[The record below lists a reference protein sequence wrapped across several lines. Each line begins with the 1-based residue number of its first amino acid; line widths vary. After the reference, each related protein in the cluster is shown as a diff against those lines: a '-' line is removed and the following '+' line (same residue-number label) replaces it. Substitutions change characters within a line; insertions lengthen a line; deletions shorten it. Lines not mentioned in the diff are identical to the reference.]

1 VINRPL
7 AVVRPVPDSFVS
19 CVTTRPTVPPLDP
32 VLARQQHAGY
42 VAALE
47 SGGFSVEA
55 APVAEGHPDSPF
67 IEDTAVVIGTRAL
80 LTRPGHESRRDE
92 VGPVGAMLARW
103 LEVVAMH
110 EGTLDGGDVL
120 QVGDGVLV
128 GASAR
133 TDRQGIVALTR
144 FCDPIPVFPIPVRDT
159 LHLKSGLSTLDGETV
174 LWHPAAC
181 DRSHIAGLR
190 VVEVPGDDPEAANVV
205 RLADGAILVGA
216 HHTVTAELVS
226 AHGFEVRIVDVSEFA
241 RADGGLTCLSLRL
254 RAVSAV
260 ISGP

>member
-1 VINRPL
+1 MITRPL

-32 VLARQQHAGY
+32 ELARQQHAGY

-55 APVAEGHPDSPF
+55 APVDEGHPDSPF
-67 IEDTAVVIGTRAL
+67 IEDTAVVMGTRAL

-92 VGPVGAMLARW
+92 VGPVGTMLSRW
-103 LEVVAMH
+103 VAVVPMV

-120 QVGDGVLV
+120 QLGDRILV

-133 TDRQGIVALTR
+133 TNSQGIAALTK
-144 FCDPIPVFPIPVRDT
+144 FADPTPVAAVPVRGT
-159 LHLKSGLSTLDGETV
+159 LHLKSGISALDAETV

-181 DRSHIAGLR
+181 DRSHLQGLR

-205 RLADGAILVGA
+205 RLADGAILIGA
-216 HHTVTAELVS
+216 HHGVTAALVS
-226 AHGFEVRIVDVSEFA
+226 AQGFEVRIVDVSEFA

-260 ISGP
+260 ISGS

>member
-1 VINRPL
+1 MITRPL

-19 CVTTRPTVPPLDP
+19 CITTRRAVPPLDP

-47 SGGFSVEA
+47 SGGFAVEA

-92 VGPVGAMLARW
+92 VGPVGAMLSRW
-103 LEVVAMH
+103 VEVVAMI

-120 QVGDGVLV
+120 QVGDRILV

-133 TDRQGIVALTR
+133 TDPEGIAALTK
-144 FCDPIPVFPIPVRDT
+144 FADPTPVMPVPVRDT
-159 LHLKSGLSTLDGETV
+159 LHLKSGISALDPETV

-181 DRSHIAGLR
+181 DRSHLTGLR

-216 HHTVTAELVS
+216 HHGVTAELVS

-260 ISGP
+260 ISGS

>member
-1 VINRPL
+1 MSGRPL
-7 AVVRPVPDSFVS
+7 AVVRPVPDSFVR
-19 CVTTRPTVPPLDP
+19 CVTTRPAIPPLDP
-32 VLARQQHAGY
+32 VLARQQHAEY

-55 APVAEGHPDSPF
+55 APVADGHPDSPF
-67 IEDTAVVIGTRAL
+67 IEDTAVVVGNRAL
-80 LTRPGHESRRDE
+80 LTRPGHASRRDE
-92 VGPVGAMLARW
+92 VGPVGTMLSRW
-103 LEVVAMH
+103 VDVVAMV

-120 QVGDGVLV
+120 QVGDRVLV

-133 TDRQGIVALTR
+133 TDRDGIGSLVK
-144 FCDPIPVFPIPVRDT
+144 FCAPTKVFPIPVLDT
-159 LHLKSGLSTLDGETV
+159 LHLKSGLSALDGETV

-181 DRSHIAGLR
+181 DRSHLAGIR

-216 HHTVTAELVS
+216 HHAATAELVA
-226 AHGFEVRIVDVSEFA
+226 AHGFEVRKVDVSEFA

-254 RAVSAV
+254 RAVSAL
-260 ISGP
+260 SSAP